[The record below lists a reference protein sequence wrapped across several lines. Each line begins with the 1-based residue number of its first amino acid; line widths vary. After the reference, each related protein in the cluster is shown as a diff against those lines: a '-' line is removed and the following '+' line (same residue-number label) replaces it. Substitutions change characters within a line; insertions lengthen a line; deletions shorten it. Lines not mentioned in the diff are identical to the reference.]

1 MPGNIPSNN
10 DRKGRKKF
18 NSYKKEDS
26 STDPFRGPRIPPQDI
41 ESEKALIGSL
51 LLSSEALFEITDIIT
66 HESFYAAKHKLIY
79 QVIEDLV
86 NKKEPV
92 DLLTVSARL
101 REMKELE
108 QVGGSA

>member
-1 MPGNIPSNN
+1 MIFNLKTNE
-10 DRKGRKKF
+10 RLLV

-86 NKKEPV
+86 KSGKKNIV
-92 DLLTVSARL
+92 LFGTTFMRRRYFRL
-101 REMKELE
+101 
-108 QVGGSA
+108 